1 MRYSH
6 SDHPSLSSKVTSA
19 AADGEGK
26 GNRRSDPVS
35 AKRSCRPDSTPSEAT
50 GEAPP
55 LSRKRKSKTMLGRDR
70 NAHGAGEASADAG
83 KGRDMLM
90 EDKVHSTL
98 LSVHCFG
105 DDNIDEADGAEPANE
120 VDPPTM
126 DSDIELVGGAQGSF
140 VTKHEHTFAVD
151 NCHDVNM
158 CMDKSIPLASQN
170 CLRSE
175 ESARTQEMKPNIPS
189 LAMEIKDPLDHR
201 EKPATPDTLE
211 LNICDVSEENMRY
224 LFTFRPAADYV
235 EDFSPYD
242 EQELTNMHRR
252 LALSRIKDYK
262 LLSTGEKL
270 DIAEVAAQ
278 YPPDVLQT
286 QGYFDTMRTVWN
298 GTSTRHT
305 LGLLAWMTANV

>member
-1 MRYSH
+1 
-6 SDHPSLSSKVTSA
+6 
-19 AADGEGK
+19 
-26 GNRRSDPVS
+26 
-35 AKRSCRPDSTPSEAT
+35 
-50 GEAPP
+50 
-55 LSRKRKSKTMLGRDR
+55 MLGRDR